1 MGAAV
6 ATTAGRPGRDPGEA
20 GAFRTCPVT
29 GLAVHRPAERLIIVN
44 AVTAVAF
51 LALGGILALLIA
63 LTRWPAVHLL
73 PAELFYRFTTAHG
86 TTMLVF
92 WILFF
97 EVAGLYFGGAVLL
110 NARLVSPRW
119 AWWAYALMLGGALVT
134 EAAML
139 TGEANVMVTAYP
151 PLKGHPAFYL
161 GLIVFAVGA
170 LLAVGVF
177 FATILRARAE
187 GKVETSLPLVTYA
200 FVAAAVL
207 AVFTLVSGA
216 LALIPTFLWSVGV
229 LPSVDPAV
237 YRLLFWGFGH
247 GSQQINLAA
256 MVGVWYALASLT
268 VGARPLHEGLSRLAF
283 FLYVA
288 FIQLGSIHHLLVDP
302 GLGTSNRIM
311 NTSYFMYLA
320 TVGSMI
326 HAFSIPSAVEVA
338 QRERGY
344 SRGLFTWLRKAPW
357 GEPGFAALVLSLVWF
372 GFVGGV
378 TGVLMGQMQLNM
390 LVHNTLFVPG
400 HFHSTVVAGTTVAF
414 MGIAYYLLP
423 LISQRPLAFPR
434 LARLQPYVYSLGLAI
449 LTGSMMAAGKHGVPR
464 RLWDITY
471 QGAAIPV
478 TVFEDPQVHLLLAGV
493 GIGAIIA
500 VLGGAMFVTVM
511 LGTILSRRTTAQVG
525 AGLRI
530 ALPTGTGSA
539 LTAPGPAP
547 ISGGSGRVEA
557 PGTTVLVYAFLAW
570 FVVMYVLAWSNL
582 SRLWP
587 VG

>member
-1 MGAAV
+1 MTSPSAV
-6 ATTAGRPGRDPGEA
+6 AQWEAAPARAGDAE
-20 GAFRTCPVT
+20 FRTCPVT
-29 GLAVHRPAERLIIVN
+29 GLAVHRPAERLIMAN

-51 LALGGILALLIA
+51 LALGGLLALLIG
-63 LTRWPAVHLL
+63 LTRWQAVHLL

-110 NARLVSPRW
+110 NARLVAPRL
-119 AWWAYALMLGGALVT
+119 AWIAYGLMLAGALAT
-134 EAAML
+134 EWAML
-139 TGEANVMVTAYP
+139 TGKANVMLTAYP
-151 PLKGHPAFYL
+151 PLKGHPVFYL

-177 FATILRARAE
+177 FASVLMARAE
-187 GKVETSLPLVTYA
+187 GRIQGSLPLVSYA
-200 FVAAAVL
+200 FLAAAVL

-216 LALIPTFLWSVGV
+216 LALIPVFLWTIGL
-229 LPSVDPAV
+229 LPEVDPGV

-247 GSQQINLAA
+247 GAQQVNLAA

-268 VGARPLHEGLSRLAF
+268 TGARPLHEGLTRVAF
-283 FLYVA
+283 VLYIA

-311 NTSYFMYLA
+311 NTSYFFYLA
-320 TVGSMI
+320 TLASMI
-326 HAFSIPSAVEVA
+326 HAFSIPSSIEVA

-344 SRGLFTWLRKAPW
+344 TQGLFTWLRRAPW
-357 GEPGFAALVLSLVWF
+357 SEPGFAALVCSILWF

-378 TGVLMGQMQLNM
+378 TGVLSGQMQLNM

-414 MGIAYYLLP
+414 MGIAYYLVP
-423 LISQRPLAFPR
+423 LISRRPLAFPG

-449 LTGSMMAAGKHGVPR
+449 LTGSMMMAGKLGVPR
-464 RLWDITY
+464 RLWDVTY

-478 TVFEDPQVHLLLAGV
+478 TLFQNPRVEMALAGV
-493 GIGAIIA
+493 GIGAIVA
-500 VLGGAMFVTVM
+500 VLGGAMFVLVM
-511 LGTILSRRTTAQVG
+511 VA
-525 AGLRI
+525 
-530 ALPTGTGSA
+530 
-539 LTAPGPAP
+539 
-547 ISGGSGRVEA
+547 
-557 PGTTVLVYAFLAW
+557 TVL
-570 FVVMYVLAWSNL
+570 
-582 SRLWP
+582 
-587 VG
+587 